1 MMTITEYLQRCVE
14 EGAFPGAAWQI
25 GGREGILEAGTAGV
39 LGDGLGPVR
48 EDTLYDLASLTKI
61 IVTYALMRQ
70 FQEGLVRLDDPVC
83 RFLPAYRGGPRADIT
98 LLELLTH
105 VSVIPGQLQLYRHA
119 HTREDLLE
127 AIQWQLPRADSP
139 DRVSYTSKGYIVLG
153 EVISA
158 VDGASLDEVVSRRV
172 LKPLGM
178 RDTCFT
184 PPERLM
190 HRVAP
195 TEDCPWRGKVVRG
208 QVHDENAVV
217 MGGVC
222 GHAGLFS
229 TAGDVARAAGV
240 MLDGTARETGELFFH
255 PAVLDKMTRNYT
267 AGKGQNRGL
276 GFILAGPDAPAG
288 DLMSA
293 ASFGH
298 TGFTGTSL
306 WVDPVIGLYAVLLT
320 NRIHPRR
327 DNDMIFRTRHI
338 FHNLAVLQYT

>member
-1 MMTITEYLQRCVE
+1 MTIGEYLQFCVD

-25 GGREGILEAGTAGV
+25 GNRKGILEAGTVGT

-48 EDTLYDLASLTKI
+48 EDTLYDLASLAKI

-70 FQEGLVRLDDPVC
+70 FQEGLVRLDDPIG
-83 RFLPAYRGGPRADIT
+83 RFLPVHRGGLKAGIT

-119 HTREDLLE
+119 HSREDLLE
-127 AIQWQLPRADSP
+127 AIRWQLPRADSP
-139 DRVSYTSKGYIVLG
+139 DRVSYTSKGYIILG
-153 EVISA
+153 EVICA
-158 VDGASLDEVVSRRV
+158 VDGAPLDKVVSRRV
-172 LKPLGM
+172 LGPLGM
-178 RDTCFT
+178 HNTCFN
-184 PPERLM
+184 PPESLM
-190 HRVAP
+190 DRIAP
-195 TEDCPWRGKVVRG
+195 TEACPWRGRVVRG

-229 TAGDVARAAGV
+229 TAGDVAKAAGV
-240 MLDGTARETGELFFH
+240 MLDGKAQGTEELFFH
-255 PAVLDKMTRNYT
+255 PAVLSKMTRNYT
-267 AGKGQNRGL
+267 AGKGENRGL
-276 GFILAGPDAPAG
+276 GFILAGPNAPAG

-306 WVDPVIGLYAVLLT
+306 WVDPEIGLYAVLLT

-327 DNDMIFRTRHI
+327 DNDAIFRTRHI
-338 FHNLAVLQYT
+338 FHNLAVLRYM

>member
-1 MMTITEYLQRCVE
+1 M
-14 EGAFPGAAWQI
+14 
-25 GGREGILEAGTAGV
+25 
-39 LGDGLGPVR
+39 
-48 EDTLYDLASLTKI
+48 
-61 IVTYALMRQ
+61 
-70 FQEGLVRLDDPVC
+70 
-83 RFLPAYRGGPRADIT
+83 
-98 LLELLTH
+98 ELLTH

-217 MGGVC
+217 MGGRVWSC
-222 GHAGLFS
+222 GPVFHRWRCREGGRRDAGRNSPGDGGASFS
-229 TAGDVARAAGV
+229 T
-240 MLDGTARETGELFFH
+240 
-255 PAVLDKMTRNYT
+255 
-267 AGKGQNRGL
+267 
-276 GFILAGPDAPAG
+276 
-288 DLMSA
+288 
-293 ASFGH
+293 
-298 TGFTGTSL
+298 
-306 WVDPVIGLYAVLLT
+306 
-320 NRIHPRR
+320 RR
-327 DNDMIFRTRHI
+327 FWTK
-338 FHNLAVLQYT
+338 